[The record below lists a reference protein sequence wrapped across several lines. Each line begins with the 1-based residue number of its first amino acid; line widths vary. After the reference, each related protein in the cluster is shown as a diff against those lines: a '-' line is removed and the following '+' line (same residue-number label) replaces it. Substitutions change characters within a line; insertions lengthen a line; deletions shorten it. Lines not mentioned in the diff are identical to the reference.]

1 MAGGGNDNQPI
12 VTRFDP
18 ADRGGEEGG
27 QHPFAVDRNPLD
39 RLCVRMKAPRS
50 SILLSRVGTYQP
62 VHGSF
67 LVSVLFICCWKLPMA
82 TSDSTAK
89 IGNHAIH
96 RRYL

>member
-27 QHPFAVDRNPLD
+27 NIRSLSIATRLTDSAFARKLLVPQSFHRGLEPANLFM
-39 RLCVRMKAPRS
+39 V
-50 SILLSRVGTYQP
+50 LSRYR
-62 VHGSF
+62 SC
-67 LVSVLFICCWKLPMA
+67 SVAAGNCQWPRQA
-82 TSDSTAK
+82 ARPR
-89 IGNHAIH
+89 NHASH

>member
-39 RLCVRMKAPRS
+39 
-50 SILLSRVGTYQP
+50 
-62 VHGSF
+62 
-67 LVSVLFICCWKLPMA
+67 
-82 TSDSTAK
+82 
-89 IGNHAIH
+89 
-96 RRYL
+96 